1 MEASLRPQPVVF
13 DSFKRQPKPSEPVL
27 VNSPFGHAGFERL
40 ADEGRGFIDSLTLTH
55 RRDIF
60 PIDS

>member
-27 VNSPFGHAGFERL
+27 VNSHSGMRVSSGWRMKVVGL
-40 ADEGRGFIDSLTLTH
+40 SIR
-55 RRDIF
+55 
-60 PIDS
+60 